1 MKLCDRCNRP
11 LKTQK
16 SMDYGMGP
24 VCKRK
29 HEREQADAEF
39 ERSQVKMDEVIEE
52 ATA

>member
-1 MKLCDRCNRP
+1 
-11 LKTQK
+11 
-16 SMDYGMGP
+16 MDYGMGP